1 MGCLSGKELQGIQLA
16 VKHRFKQAV
25 APGHLARLTLQ
36 KDPRV
41 EHGSQIGRM
50 VSCCA
55 AAPAPPC
62 AAPNGCSGRV
72 AGRGPRG
79 PRGRPVGGGGVLTE
93 EDREWQGCRRQNGIK
108 CRWGAVRE
116 PGGAQGVGG
125 C

>member
-41 EHGSQIGRM
+41 EHGSQIGRT

-72 AGRGPRG
+72 AGRGPGG

-93 EDREWQGCRRQNGIK
+93 EDREWQGCRRAKWNQ
-108 CRWGAVRE
+108 V
-116 PGGAQGVGG
+116 QVGG
-125 C
+125 CARASGAHRE